1 MHKESLVAIVVGLSL
16 GLLVA
21 ASVYRFRQAVTTE
34 IPETPSASTPTTVT
48 PDDVSATLFTLAKPE
63 NGTVTSSKTVTVSG
77 TAQDPAALV
86 LFVGN
91 TEQVL
96 SPAEDGSFSTDVTL
110 ADGPNTVTL
119 VAVDAVGKTESV
131 DRLVVVDAG
140 QADLPPGE
148 ASDSATITP
157 AVSDTET
164 TQALKDRINDKLS
177 ADDQIVSKTLESI
190 DKLRKAF
197 LGQVE
202 RVTDEA
208 IRVATADTTIVL
220 SVNDLPSIRK
230 SGSQIKAEDV
240 EVGNWGLVI
249 GSTQGENSPT
259 NITPEKLLVY
269 TTSPLPKPPVA
280 MIGALQSVSNTSVE
294 VLSREDGQ
302 ATTFKVLKTTRFQDS
317 SGKTVSATSLPE
329 DVSVLVIGY
338 KEDDDQFATTIRSL
352 APITPADEQ

>member
-21 ASVYRFRQAVTTE
+21 ASVYRFRQAVTTQ
-34 IPETPSASTPTTVT
+34 IPETPSASVPAAST
-48 PDDVSATLFTLAKPE
+48 PDDINATLFSLAKPE
-63 NGTVTSSKTVTVSG
+63 NGTVTSSKSLTVSG

-91 TEQVL
+91 NEQVL
-96 SPAEDGSFSTDVTL
+96 TPKEDGSFSTDVTL
-110 ADGPNTVTL
+110 SDGPNTITVM
-119 VAVDAVGKTESV
+119 AIDEVGKTESV

-140 QADLPPGE
+140 QADLPPGD
-148 ASDSATITP
+148 ASDSASITP
-157 AVSDTET
+157 AVSETET

-177 ADDQIVSKTLESI
+177 EDDQIVSKTLESI

-230 SGSQIKAEDV
+230 GGAQINAEDV

-249 GSTQGENSPT
+249 GSTQGENTPT

-269 TTSPLPKPPVA
+269 TSSPLPKPPVA
-280 MIGALQSVSNTSVE
+280 MIGALQSVTSSSVQ
-294 VLSREDGQ
+294 VLSRQDGQ
-302 ATTFKVLKTTRFQDS
+302 DSTFKILKTTKFQDS
-317 SGKTVSATSLPE
+317 AGKSIKAADLPE

-338 KEDDDQFATTIRSL
+338 KEDDDQFATTVRSL
-352 APITPADEQ
+352 APITPTEEP